1 MRLIDKTL
9 ALAQDLSFFFFS
21 LAQSYKQIYPKQ
33 VNTQQISID
42 YILFRTLLL
51 QYPKLLLSG
60 KSF

>member
-21 LAQSYKQIYPKQ
+21 LVQSYKQIYPKQ

-51 QYPKLLLSG
+51 QNPK
-60 KSF
+60 